1 MSIGNR
7 EGGRAGRK
15 RDGTQG
21 YIFTKPEQTS
31 QKRQKLLFLQM
42 QTKTE
47 RGVVLQ
53 QVSKLTSVPAAKDR
67 RGRGGGTNRLIVV
80 LF

>member
-21 YIFTKPEQTS
+21 YIFNKLEQTS
-31 QKRQKLLFLQM
+31 QIRQKLLFLQM
-42 QTKTE
+42 QK
-47 RGVVLQ
+47 
-53 QVSKLTSVPAAKDR
+53 KKKDR
-67 RGRGGGTNRLIVV
+67 EGVHLATGQ
-80 LF
+80 

>member
-21 YIFTKPEQTS
+21 YIFNKLEQTR
-31 QKRQKLLFLQM
+31 QIQQKLLFLQM
-42 QTKTE
+42 QK
-47 RGVVLQ
+47 
-53 QVSKLTSVPAAKDR
+53 KDR
-67 RGRGGGTNRLIVV
+67 EGCRFATGQ
-80 LF
+80 